1 MASSTAGTAASPA
14 KHVSLLWLMGPPLV
28 ALAAARF
35 ASALVA
41 KRFGF
46 DPLRADS
53 WIRWDS
59 YWYLQIA
66 ERGYQLQPCPG
77 GDSNLCGGT
86 GWFPGYPT
94 LISAFARAG
103 IPPAPGGIAIAL
115 IAQLVLLVLLWGAF
129 LDALPSPR
137 NLAALLLAAF
147 FPGAIYYQALFPIST
162 FLCFGLGFLLACI
175 RGRWWIAAA
184 CGAGALFTYP
194 TGFLLGGVY
203 ALWLLISMP
212 EAQRDWHR
220 LLPIAGPLVGFAAV
234 FWIMAAQTGVWDAF
248 IKTQAGFGYGLS
260 DPLGTLSSRLA
271 PLTMPRTAKTAALA
285 TAGQTLLVLVL
296 VIGASWV
303 ALRER
308 SRLEMV
314 LLGLYTVV
322 YWSFP
327 LILGGQLSLYRAEAL
342 LLPMVVLLAQGPPA
356 LLLAGMACALFLFL
370 PMAQAFFQGVLV

>member
-1 MASSTAGTAASPA
+1 VTLYGGMLNVM
-14 KHVSLLWLMGPPLV
+14 H
-28 ALAAARF
+28 RF
-35 ASALVA
+35 ASAAAA

-59 YWYLQIA
+59 HWYLRIA
-66 ERGYQLQPCPG
+66 EHGYQLRQCPG
-77 GDSNLCGGT
+77 GDSNFCGET

-94 LISAFARAG
+94 LISAFVRAG
-103 IPPAPGGIAIAL
+103 IPPAPSGIAIAL
-115 IAQLVLLVLLWGAF
+115 IAQLVLIVLLWGAF
-129 LDALPSPR
+129 LDASPSPR

-147 FPGAIYYQALFPIST
+147 FPGAIYCQAVFPIST
-162 FLCFGLGFLLACI
+162 FLCFALGFLIACV

-184 CGAGALFTYP
+184 CGAAASFTYP

-203 ALWLLISMP
+203 ALWLLVSMP
-212 EAQRDWHR
+212 EAQRDWRR

-234 FWIMAAQTGVWDAF
+234 FWMMAAQTGVWDAF
-248 IKTQAGFGYGLS
+248 IKNQAHFGYGLS
-260 DPLGTLSSRLA
+260 DPLGTLGSRLA
-271 PLTMPRTAKTAALA
+271 PLTMPSSATTAALA
-285 TAGQTLLVLVL
+285 TAGQTLLVLAL

-308 SRLEMV
+308 SRLELV
-314 LLGLYTVV
+314 LLGLYTVF

-342 LLPMVVLLAQGPPA
+342 LLPMTVLLAQGPPA
-356 LLLAGMACALFLFL
+356 LLFAGTASALFLFL
-370 PMAQAFFQGVLV
+370 PMAVAFFQGVLV